1 MTSKGSGPVA
11 AKYACGGAV
20 LQPSRSRFLKT
31 PDTFRTGANAKQ
43 DYGGKKD
50 PLAKAKGETKC
61 LTPVK
66 PHK

>member
-1 MTSKGSGPVA
+1 MTSKGSGPVST
-11 AKYACGGAV
+11 KYACGGAV

-31 PDTFRTGANAKQ
+31 PDVFRGASERQ

-66 PHK
+66 PRT